1 MPFMNIDQFR
11 TDFKKALEASGKSV
25 FAVAR
30 ERNVQ
35 QASLSRFLA
44 GRTGLNAETLLAL
57 YPFVYPGGRPSTDNH
72 PAA

>member
-1 MPFMNIDQFR
+1 MNIDQFR

-25 FAVAR
+25 FAVAQ

-57 YPFVYPGGRPSTDNH
+57 YPFVYPGGHPSMDDS
-72 PAA
+72 PVA